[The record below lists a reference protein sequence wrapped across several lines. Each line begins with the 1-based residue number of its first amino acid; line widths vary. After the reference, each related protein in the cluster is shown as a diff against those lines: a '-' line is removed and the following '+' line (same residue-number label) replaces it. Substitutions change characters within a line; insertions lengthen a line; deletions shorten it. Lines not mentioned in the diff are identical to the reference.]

1 MELLE
6 IPVEKLAFG
15 MFVSKLD
22 RPWTET
28 PFAFQGFVLQ
38 KDKQLEVLKKY
49 CKHVY
54 VDPEKAVVQDVAKV
68 TAEDIAKV
76 RGTTVYRDA
85 ASVEHEL
92 PVAQKAFSNTSAV
105 LGEIS
110 RVVQTGNTIDSSRSH
125 EAVAQI
131 TASVVRNPDA
141 MALLIKLQEK
151 SGTTLSRAAEV
162 SVMMTIFGRFLQLP
176 PDRLEILGMLGLLQ
190 DVGKLKLPPELAA
203 RGPSDDAEM
212 EIYKTHVINSVRILS
227 DTPGLPPELPGL
239 ASLHHERFDGAGYPR
254 GLKGDAIAFPGLIAA
269 IVDTF
274 DTLTAPKPLGQGLS
288 PANALSA
295 IYKERGRQFHPAL
308 VEQFIQCVGVF
319 PVGCLVEMNSG
330 EVAVVIAQNMVRRMQ
345 PRIMIVRDMNGNPLR
360 PYKMLDLMKEP
371 QGQARRTLPYP
382 ALPGIRFRRNR
393 PQRAVSVSE
402 AEPVSAAA
410 PGGEAAAAAPFIDAL
425 RAQVAERQADG
436 GHLAVLLIECGVV
449 GRIDAVWGYQVG
461 DSVRARVAG
470 LLRADVLRPD
480 DLLGELGR
488 DDFACVLSIV
498 DSPAVAMLAATKSLR
513 ALGAPFWI
521 GEDEIYAS
529 PAIGIAMFPEH
540 GEEAET
546 LLQRAKSA
554 CALARDLDGS
564 IADYGED
571 RDHLAASR
579 LLYENRLRSAVTED
593 AINLIFQ
600 PQYDLRLGQ
609 VMGAEGL
616 LRWRDPTL
624 GMIPAL
630 DAFVAAE
637 SADVVIQLV
646 SSILNRAL
654 RNISEFRYSAGL
666 DLRVGVKLPARVL
679 RHPEL
684 IEVVER
690 ALGTWSRRPGTLILE
705 IGETAVLGAEPATR
719 TTLGRLKELGVK
731 LSIDDPG
738 MAFSSLFW
746 LATLPFQEIQDRC

>member
-295 IYKERGRQFHPAL
+295 IYKERGRQFHTRRWSSSSSSASA
-308 VEQFIQCVGVF
+308 FS

-371 QGQARRTLPYP
+371 K
-382 ALPGIRFRRNR
+382 
-393 PQRAVSVSE
+393 V
-402 AEPVSAAA
+402 
-410 PGGEAAAAAPFIDAL
+410 
-425 RAQVAERQADG
+425 
-436 GHLAVLLIECGVV
+436 
-449 GRIDAVWGYQVG
+449 
-461 DSVRARVAG
+461 
-470 LLRADVLRPD
+470 RPD
-480 DLLGELGR
+480 EPYRIQRSLEYGSVEIDPREL
-488 DDFACVLSIV
+488 FL
-498 DSPAVAMLAATKSLR
+498 
-513 ALGAPFWI
+513 
-521 GEDEIYAS
+521 
-529 PAIGIAMFPEH
+529 
-540 GEEAET
+540 
-546 LLQRAKSA
+546 
-554 CALARDLDGS
+554 
-564 IADYGED
+564 
-571 RDHLAASR
+571 
-579 LLYENRLRSAVTED
+579 
-593 AINLIFQ
+593 
-600 PQYDLRLGQ
+600 
-609 VMGAEGL
+609 
-616 LRWRDPTL
+616 
-624 GMIPAL
+624 
-630 DAFVAAE
+630 
-637 SADVVIQLV
+637 
-646 SSILNRAL
+646 
-654 RNISEFRYSAGL
+654 
-666 DLRVGVKLPARVL
+666 
-679 RHPEL
+679 
-684 IEVVER
+684 
-690 ALGTWSRRPGTLILE
+690 
-705 IGETAVLGAEPATR
+705 
-719 TTLGRLKELGVK
+719 
-731 LSIDDPG
+731 
-738 MAFSSLFW
+738 
-746 LATLPFQEIQDRC
+746 